1 MGSFVSLGAYTWLSG
16 LLLTA
21 LNAAVVGVVGWVLI
35 KFLLGI
41 VAKFLKKTKIDPL
54 LHTMILSVVKIAMIV
69 LLAIS
74 VLDVL
79 GIPTTS
85 IITSL
90 GAVGLA
96 ISLAVKDSVASLAG
110 GVVILLLK
118 PFTLGDYVEID
129 GTGGTVREIPMF
141 NTVLNTPDNKR
152 ISLPNDAV
160 SKARITNYSAEPNR
174 RLDLVFTIGYNDDYD
189 KAKAL
194 IEQVIRSCP
203 LALDEP
209 APVVR
214 MSGHGASSI
223 EITTRVWV
231 KNSDYFEL
239 QFRMYEEVKKA
250 FDQNGISIP
259 YNQLDIHLTQN

>member
-54 LHTMILSVVKIAMIV
+54 LHTMIVSVVKIAMIV

-129 GTGGTVREIPMF
+129 DTGGTVREITMF
-141 NTVLNTPDNKR
+141 NTVLNTPDSKR

-160 SKARITNYSAEPNR
+160 SKARITNYLRPKPTKPPAGSGG
-174 RLDLVFTIGYNDDYD
+174 FTIGYNDDYD

-209 APVVR
+209 ARWCGCPGPR
-214 MSGHGASSI
+214 
-223 EITTRVWV
+223 R
-231 KNSDYFEL
+231 
-239 QFRMYEEVKKA
+239 
-250 FDQNGISIP
+250 
-259 YNQLDIHLTQN
+259 QLDRNHHPGLGQELRLL

>member
-1 MGSFVSLGAYTWLSG
+1 MDSVFQLGAYTWFSTVALSV
-16 LLLTA
+16 
-21 LNAAVVGVVGWVLI
+21 LNAAVVGIVGWLLI

-41 VAKFLKKTKIDPL
+41 IAKFLTRTKIDPL
-54 LHTMILSVVKIAMIV
+54 LHTVILSIAKIGLLV

-74 VLDVL
+74 VLDLL

-96 ISLAVKDSVASLAG
+96 ISLAVKDSIASLAG

-118 PFTLGDYVEID
+118 PFGLGDYVEID
-129 GTGGTVREIPMF
+129 GTGGTVREITMF

-152 ISLPNDAV
+152 ISLPNDSV
-160 SKARITNYSAEPNR
+160 SKAKIINYSAEPNR
-174 RLDLVFTIGYNDDYD
+174 RLDLVFTIGYNDDYS
-189 KAKAL
+189 KAKSL
-194 IEQVIRSCP
+194 IEGVIRDCP
-203 LALDEP
+203 LALQDP

-214 MSGHGASSI
+214 MSGHGASSV

-231 KNSDYFEL
+231 KNAAYFEL

-250 FDQNGISIP
+250 FDANGISIP
-259 YNQLDIHLTQN
+259 YNQLDVHLTQN

>member
-85 IITSL
+85 C
-90 GAVGLA
+90 
-96 ISLAVKDSVASLAG
+96 
-110 GVVILLLK
+110 LL
-118 PFTLGDYVEID
+118 
-129 GTGGTVREIPMF
+129 
-141 NTVLNTPDNKR
+141 
-152 ISLPNDAV
+152 
-160 SKARITNYSAEPNR
+160 
-174 RLDLVFTIGYNDDYD
+174 
-189 KAKAL
+189 
-194 IEQVIRSCP
+194 
-203 LALDEP
+203 
-209 APVVR
+209 
-214 MSGHGASSI
+214 
-223 EITTRVWV
+223 
-231 KNSDYFEL
+231 
-239 QFRMYEEVKKA
+239 
-250 FDQNGISIP
+250 
-259 YNQLDIHLTQN
+259 

>member
-1 MGSFVSLGAYTWLSG
+1 MNSFIQLGAYTWFSTVALSV
-16 LLLTA
+16 
-21 LNAAVVGVVGWVLI
+21 LNAVVVGVVGWLLI

-41 VAKFLKKTKIDPL
+41 IAKFLTRTRIDPL
-54 LHTMILSVVKIAMIV
+54 LHTVILSIAKIGLLV

-74 VLDVL
+74 VLDLL

-96 ISLAVKDSVASLAG
+96 ISLAVKDSIATLAG

-118 PFTLGDYVEID
+118 PFAQGDYVEID
-129 GTGGTVREIPMF
+129 GTGGTVREITMF

-152 ISLPNDAV
+152 ISLPNDSV
-160 SKARITNYSAEPNR
+160 SKAKIINYSAEPNR

-189 KAKAL
+189 KARAL
-194 IEQVIRSCP
+194 IEKVIRDCP
-203 LALDEP
+203 LALHDP

-214 MSGHGASSI
+214 MSGHGAS
-223 EITTRVWV
+223 V
-231 KNSDYFEL
+231 D
-239 QFRMYEEVKKA
+239 
-250 FDQNGISIP
+250 
-259 YNQLDIHLTQN
+259 